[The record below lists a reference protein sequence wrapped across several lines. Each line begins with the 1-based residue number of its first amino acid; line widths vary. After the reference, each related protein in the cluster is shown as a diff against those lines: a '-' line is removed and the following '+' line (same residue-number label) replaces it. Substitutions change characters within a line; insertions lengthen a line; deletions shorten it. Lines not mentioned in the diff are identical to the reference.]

1 MFPQNS
7 KISVMPKVGNSIQ
20 NVKDLGDKVSLEAYD
35 FLEITNKQG
44 FKVEVCH
51 RSYFVM
57 DKELYINL
65 INSGDMESYLYT
77 YERIIGIDLKSKIS
91 FNLHITYMR
100 HPISLPCNAVSLKR
114 ETSYVTS
121 VFSRFVHRDTAF
133 MSCLN

>member
-35 FLEITNKQG
+35 FLEI
-44 FKVEVCH
+44 CH
-51 RSYFVM
+51 RSYFVI